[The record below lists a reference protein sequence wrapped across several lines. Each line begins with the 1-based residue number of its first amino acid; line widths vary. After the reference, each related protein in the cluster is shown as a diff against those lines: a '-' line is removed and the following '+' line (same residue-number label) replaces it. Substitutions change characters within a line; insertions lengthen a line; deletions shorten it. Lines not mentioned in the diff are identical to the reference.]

1 MGVEMELY
9 TSYFAK
15 VKQLKEMGY
24 DNLVCV
30 AGYAPKFYFDTP
42 KARFYPDLAP
52 KREWWKEWQLKFK
65 DNPNSPESQAWYE
78 QKYQETVLDK
88 LDPQTVLKELG
99 DKAVML
105 CYEKPGDFCHR
116 HLIARWLSE
125 NTGVDVQE
133 VKF

>member
-1 MGVEMELY
+1 MEVEMELY

-52 KREWWKEWQLKFK
+52 KREWWKEWQKKFK

-78 QKYQETVLDK
+78 KKYQETVLDK

-116 HLIARWLSE
+116 QLIAWWLSE
-125 NTGVDVQE
+125 NTGVDVWE

>member
-1 MGVEMELY
+1 MELY

-52 KREWWKEWQLKFK
+52 RREWWKEWQLKFK
-65 DNPNSPESQAWYE
+65 DNPESEESQAWYE
-78 QKYQETVLDK
+78 QKYKETVLDK

-105 CYEKPGDFCHR
+105 CYETPDKFCHR
-116 HLIARWLSE
+116 HIIARWLSE
-125 NTGVDVQE
+125 KTGADIQE
-133 VKF
+133 VKFN